1 MLQRIFLVILLAL
14 IAVKP
19 LAQNTQK
26 LIISEFLASNA
37 SNLKDE
43 DGDYSDWIEIYNPGN
58 VAINLNGWS
67 ISDDSD
73 KLRKWTFPTLSIGA
87 GEYLVIFASG
97 KDRVVAGRE
106 LHSNFSLSKD
116 GEYLGLVEPSGA
128 IAYAYS
134 PTYPL
139 QTTDVSYGH
148 YQGNHVF
155 FYTPSPGA
163 ANSIAQQ
170 AAVPVFSL
178 ERAYYEQAFQLTLST
193 TDADTKIHYTLDG
206 SVPTEAS
213 PLYSSALNISKTSV
227 VSAVGIK
234 NSIRSKVVTNS
245 YFFINDIITQGAN
258 PVGYP
263 DRWGIL
269 GGNVKYAKYAVG
281 ERAPAHY
288 GMDAEVIT
296 HSAYASKLKNAFLSI
311 PTMSLV
317 TNTSHLF
324 SADVDANTGGIYIH
338 TGARIGVGW
347 ERPLSVEYFDPQ
359 TQQHFQE
366 NCGVRIH
373 GAASREPEK
382 TAKHSFRLYFKSDY
396 GDSKLRYKFFDEKTA
411 VDKYDHLV
419 LRAGFGYSWMHWSL
433 NDRRYSQYGIDSFS
447 KRTQR
452 AMGQPAAH
460 DKFVHLFI
468 NGMYWGVYNVT
479 ERLSDK
485 FMEAYFGGDELDYDV
500 LNHNG
505 LASGTRTAFD
515 RLVSLAQAGDLATI
529 EAENL
534 MDVDN
539 YIDYL
544 LINFYMGNVDWGDN
558 NWYAARSRTQPEKGF
573 RFFCWDTEN
582 CFYSGLN
589 FNTMTRAWRFKGPL
603 RRILFGADDT
613 KFDAGL
619 SQNAEFRMRFADR
632 VQKHFFNNGALSPE
646 ATAKL
651 YADISNE
658 MDPAIILESARWGAY
673 RRKTLPGDGVSPLY
687 NYNEHWLPQKEHIL
701 NNHLPGRTQ
710 VLYNQ
715 LRDLA
720 LVPNIEAPI
729 LSVSSINQ
737 QSKISMTAE
746 SGALIYYNANGIDPR
761 ASYSGQVQNTAQTYS
776 TAINAPLDGRI
787 VARAYK
793 NGEWSALSE
802 MIFASGS
809 VSAVDNVDLPATM
822 RAYYAESSI
831 FVHSETNQDISVEI
845 YSIDGR
851 MLSKQQ
857 IQVQQGTNKVQL
869 PSLNKGMYIYRIS
882 AGGRCYSD
890 KFLKY

>member
-1 MLQRIFLVILLAL
+1 MLKRIFFVVLLAL
-14 IAVKP
+14 IAAKP

-26 LIISEFLASNA
+26 LIISEFLASNSA
-37 SNLKDE
+37 GIKDE
-43 DGDYSDWIEIYNPGN
+43 DAAYSDWIEIYNPSN
-58 VAINLNGWS
+58 VAINLNGWT
-67 ISDDSD
+67 ITDDSN
-73 KLRKWTFPTLSIGA
+73 KLRKWTFPTISIGA

-97 KDRVVAGRE
+97 KDRVVAGKE
-106 LHSNFSLSKD
+106 LHTNFSLSKD
-116 GEYLGLVEPSGA
+116 GEYLGLMEPSGA

-139 QTTDVSYGH
+139 QTTDVSYGD

-163 ANSIAQQ
+163 ANSIVQQ
-170 AAVPVFSL
+170 AAVPVFSR
-178 ERAYYEQAFQLTLST
+178 ERAYYEQAFQLILST

-206 SVPTEAS
+206 NVPTEAS
-213 PLYSSALNISKTSV
+213 PLYSSTLNINKTTV
-227 VSAVGIK
+227 LSAVGIK
-234 NSIRSKVVTNS
+234 NGIRSKVVTNS

-263 DRWGIL
+263 DRWGVL
-269 GGNVKYAKYAVG
+269 GGNVKYDKYAVG

-288 GMDAEVIT
+288 AMDADVINN
-296 HSAYASKLKNAFLSI
+296 SAYASHLKNAFLSI

-317 TNTSHLF
+317 TNASHLF

-338 TGARIGVGW
+338 TGARIGDGW
-347 ERPLSVEYFDPQ
+347 ERPTSVEYFDPQ

-366 NCGVRIH
+366 NCGVRMH

-382 TAKHSFRLYFKSDY
+382 TAKHSFRLYFKSQY
-396 GDSKLRYKFFDEKTA
+396 GDSKLRYKLFDENTA
-411 VDKYDHLV
+411 VDKFDHLV

-460 DKFVHLFI
+460 DKNVHLFI
-468 NGMYWGVYNVT
+468 NGMYWGVYNIT
-479 ERLSDK
+479 ERLSEK

-505 LASGTRTAFD
+505 LASGTRTVFD
-515 RLVSLAQAGDLATI
+515 RLVSLAQVGDLATI

-534 MDVDN
+534 LDVDN

-544 LINFYMGNVDWGDN
+544 LINFYLGNVDWGDN

-589 FNTMTRAWRFKGPL
+589 FNTMTSAWRFKGPL

-646 ATAKL
+646 AAAKL

-673 RRKTLPGDGVSPLY
+673 RRKTLPGDGTSPLY
-687 NYNEHWLPQKEHIL
+687 TRNDHWLPQKEHIL

-710 VLYNQ
+710 VLYDQ
-715 LRDLA
+715 LWGLS

-737 QSKISMTAE
+737 QSKLSMAAE
-746 SGALIYYNANGIDPR
+746 SGVLIYYNANGIDPR
-761 ASYSGQVQNTAQTYS
+761 TSYSGSIQNTAQIYT
-776 TAINAPLDGRI
+776 TPIATLHEGRI

-802 MIFASGS
+802 MLFVNGN
-809 VSAVDNVDLPATM
+809 VSAVRDVNILPTM
-822 RAYYAESSI
+822 QAYYAQRSI
-831 FVHSETNQDISVEI
+831 FVTSEIHQDIVLEI
-845 YSIDGR
+845 YAIDGR
-851 MLSKQQ
+851 MLCKQQ
-857 IQVQQGTNKVQL
+857 IHMQQGTNKVEL

-882 AGGRCYSD
+882 NGESNYSA
-890 KFLKY
+890 KFLYQ